1 MKKYFPTEKIKN
13 EKIKPKRMSSLLI
26 ANSMAKSNTQ
36 KRKLYEIFLKHNT
49 PINITIKL
57 LFIIIKYIINIF
69 QLKVNQS
76 KI

>member
-36 KRKLYEIFLKHNT
+36 KGKLYEKFLKHNT
-49 PINITIKL
+49 PLNITIK

-69 QLKVNQS
+69 QLKVNQN